1 MSKVQTMPLEIWTD
15 INGNAARTQFKGGTK
30 YIRADAQ
37 ATVEALQAQL
47 QEGEVAYHKVGEYN
61 DHLKQQVEALRRE
74 LEHAK
79 KMEAV
84 QKEVAD
90 NQTWHVRELRA
101 ALDAEREKV
110 KNTEKAYQEKARL
123 WIEQTGALTQLQALV
138 RAVSDTMEPFRKSMA
153 KLDEVDTL
161 ATRRIAEADAYYCAQ
176 RVLTT
181 LDALTPAGGG
191 QDGRNV

>member
-1 MSKVQTMPLEIWTD
+1 MEHEGCYGCGCL
-15 INGNAARTQFKGGTK
+15 AR
-30 YIRADAQ
+30 RLSDAQ

-123 WIEQTGALTQLQALV
+123 WIEQTGALTQLQALL
-138 RAVSDTMEPFRKSMA
+138 RAISETMEPFRKSLA

-176 RVLTT
+176 RVLAT
-181 LDALTPAGGG
+181 LDALTPAAKGG
-191 QDGRNV
+191 DGE